1 MTASERLA
9 EAQGNVC
16 NTFFA
21 LAGAADDAE
30 AIREA
35 DDALRALDS
44 LMAEL
49 DGDGLREPAG

>member
-1 MTASERLA
+1 MTASDRLA
-9 EAQGNVC
+9 QAQADVC

-30 AIREA
+30 VIREA
-35 DDALRALDS
+35 DDALWALDS

-49 DGDGLREPAG
+49 GGAGVREPAG

>member
-9 EAQGNVC
+9 EAQQNVC

-35 DDALRALDS
+35 DEALWALDALL
-44 LMAEL
+44 AEPGD
-49 DGDGLREPAG
+49 DGPREPAG

>member
-35 DDALRALDS
+35 DDALWALDG
-44 LMAEL
+44 LLAEPG
-49 DGDGLREPAG
+49 DDGLREPAG